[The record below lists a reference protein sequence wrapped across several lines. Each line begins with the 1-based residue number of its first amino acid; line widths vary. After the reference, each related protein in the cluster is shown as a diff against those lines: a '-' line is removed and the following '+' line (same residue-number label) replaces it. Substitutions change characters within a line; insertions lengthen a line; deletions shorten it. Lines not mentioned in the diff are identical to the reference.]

1 MQKVDKLLAISFY
14 FLFSLTPII
23 FFPSTSELFEFNK
36 IVFVYLITVV
46 VAALWVGKSIL
57 QRKFIFRRTILDIPL
72 VLFLL
77 SQVISTVFSI
87 DWMTSIFGYYSR
99 FNGGLV
105 STISYLLLYWAYV
118 SNIDSTKTLKCIK
131 YLIISTFLVSL
142 YGIAEHFGI
151 DKNLW
156 VQDVQSRVFSTL
168 GQPNWLAALLAVVL
182 PLTWVMEAKT
192 SLKGKL
198 KNLIWSKVPY
208 FLSAVF
214 FLTLL
219 FTKSRS
225 GLIAIAV
232 SDFLFAIV
240 TFIKNKK
247 NIRALFTHN
256 LIFIILVLFVGTP
269 WTPSLAGI
277 IRTGWAPST
286 TSSTNTNETVL
297 ETGGTESGEIRKIVW
312 KGAIDIWKHYPLIG
326 SGVETFAYSYFQF
339 RPQEHNLVSEW
350 DYLYNK
356 AHNEYLNYLATTGII
371 GLTTYLAIIVLSCY
385 ILWKLKYKDQK
396 YLNLALLAG
405 YLTIL
410 ITNFFGFSVVVISL
424 LTFLYPAFAITLAQ
438 QEKDTPKQ
446 KSARLSPR
454 QIILLAVTSCATAF
468 VLYCLARY
476 WYADYLYSKGK
487 DLNTQKEY
495 SQARITLYKAVK
507 TTPITQP
514 LYLEEISKSASGLA
528 VEMFNN
534 SDLDNAKLFAET
546 AIYEINQAIKISPR
560 NINYVKSRASIL
572 ISLSNLDTKLL
583 SSVESTIKSAITL
596 APSDAKLY
604 YNLALTQARLTRT
617 DEAVQTLEKAIELK
631 ANYKDARY
639 ALGLIY
645 SQRGEKEKAKAQFQY
660 ILDKISPDDT
670 KVQQKLL
677 ELSK

>member
-14 FLFSLTPII
+14 FLFSLTPIV

-46 VAALWVGKSIL
+46 VAGLWVGKSIL
-57 QRKFIFRRTILDIPL
+57 QGKFIFRRTILDIPL

-77 SQVISTVFSI
+77 SQVISTIFSI

-99 FNGGLV
+99 FNGGLA

-118 SNIDSTKTLKCIK
+118 SNMDSAKTLKCIK

-142 YGIAEHFGI
+142 YGIAEHFGV

-156 VQDVQSRVFSTL
+156 VQDVQNRVFSTL

-182 PLTWVMEAKT
+182 PLTWIMEANT
-192 SLKGKL
+192 SSKGKL
-198 KNLIWSKVPY
+198 KNLLWSKVPY

-225 GLIAIAV
+225 GLIAFAV

-247 NIRALFTHN
+247 NIRTLFIHN
-256 LIFIILVLFVGTP
+256 LIFIILTLFVGTP
-269 WTPSLAGI
+269 WTPSLADI

-312 KGAIDIWKHYPLIG
+312 KGAIDIWKHYSLLG

-356 AHNEYLNYLATTGII
+356 AHNEYLNYLATTGIV
-371 GLTTYLAIIVLSCY
+371 GLTTYLAIIALSCY
-385 ILWKLKYKDQK
+385 ILCKTKYKDQK
-396 YLNLALLAG
+396 YLNLALFAG

-424 LTFLYPAFAITLAQ
+424 LTFLYPAFATTFSQ
-438 QEKDTPKQ
+438 QEKDVPKQ
-446 KSARLSPR
+446 KSTRLSLR

-514 LYLEEISKSASGLA
+514 LYLEEIAKSASGLA

-546 AIYEINQAIKISPR
+546 AIYEINQAIKISPH

-583 SSVESTIKSAITL
+583 SSVESTIKSAITM

-617 DEAVQTLEKAIELK
+617 DEAIQTLEKAIELK

-670 KVQQKLL
+670 KIQQNLL